1 LFGREEKQVLYVH
14 WVDANLTILKNKHK
28 EGGGGNSNRCAKAV
42 RVRWIYQQYLP
53 PFLSP
58 SLHILSLS
66 GIVNNVEVRLKGNIY
81 PQLFQEYGRTSST
94 KAI

>member
-14 WVDANLTILKNKHK
+14 WVDATA
-28 EGGGGNSNRCAKAV
+28 NRCAKAV